1 MLSNRIELIE
11 VFVACGCIGAAAV
24 PLNTASM
31 GPQIGYVLQDSD
43 ARLLVIEGDFAP
55 RLAVARRRSLG
66 AAAAVIVLLMG
77 PAGSGKTT
85 VGELLASQLGWEFA
99 DGDSFHSPANIEKMS
114 RGVSLDDHD
123 RIPWLDAIR
132 AAMEYWNAQRR
143 NVVLACS
150 ALKKSY
156 RERLL
161 INSAVRLVYLKGT
174 FDLLR
179 QRLHARKGH
188 YATEQILKSQFAD
201 LEEPADAI
209 TMDVARSPE
218 EIVAQIRK
226 QLSL

>member
-1 MLSNRIELIE
+1 
-11 VFVACGCIGAAAV
+11 
-24 PLNTASM
+24 
-31 GPQIGYVLQDSD
+31 
-43 ARLLVIEGDFAP
+43 
-55 RLAVARRRSLG
+55 
-66 AAAAVIVLLMG
+66 MG

-99 DGDSFHSPANIEKMS
+99 DGDSFHSPSNIEKMS
-114 RGVSLDDHD
+114 RGVPLDDHD

-132 AAMEYWNAQRR
+132 AAMEQWNAQRR

-156 RERLL
+156 RERLQ
-161 INSAVRLVYLKGT
+161 INSGVKLVYLKGT

-188 YATEQILKSQFAD
+188 YATEQILTSQFAD

-209 TMDVARSPE
+209 TIDVARSPE
-218 EIVAQIRK
+218 DIVVEIRK
-226 QLSL
+226 QFAL